1 MSHEPHDNKT
11 EAANYLEDM
20 KQLKEDQ
27 RAEQAENQ
35 RRAWAQRNGNDS
47 GFDPYAQFE

>member
-1 MSHEPHDNKT
+1 MRHEPHDDKT
-11 EAANYLEDM
+11 EAVNYRQDM
-20 KQLKEDQ
+20 QQRQEDQ
-27 RAEQAENQ
+27 RADQIEEQ

>member
-11 EAANYLEDM
+11 EAANYREDM
-20 KQLKEDQ
+20 QQLKEDQ

>member
-1 MSHEPHDNKT
+1 MIYEPHDNKT

-20 KQLKEDQ
+20 QQLKEDQ
-27 RAEQAENQ
+27 RADQIEEQ
-35 RRAWAQRNGNDS
+35 RRAWAQRHGNDS